1 MSTARKIMIK
11 EMSVSDK
18 QKASLDTLKHL
29 RDFCEENH
37 IRYYLAYGTLLGTVR
52 HKGFIPWDDDV
63 DVWIPR
69 PDYERFLSEY
79 NNDMGNYKLVTCFLD
94 KEYHL
99 PYSKLDHGQTARLNK
114 DGSIDKRGIG
124 IDIFPL
130 DGLPQDVK
138 YASIVFEKQ
147 NNKFLKVINKLNTYA
162 QLPTDSVINVMKF
175 LVGRIAKTTGFVNR
189 MTRQIAVKQYV
200 EEYDECEMIACV
212 TGVHSGKY
220 IPFEK
225 EWFNSKKLE
234 FEGELFN
241 CPCAYDKVLKKIYG
255 DYMTPPPER
264 DRQTTH
270 TELFVWR
277 QY

>member
-1 MSTARKIMIK
+1 M
-11 EMSVSDK
+11 
-18 QKASLDTLKHL
+18 
-29 RDFCEENH
+29 
-37 IRYYLAYGTLLGTVR
+37 
-52 HKGFIPWDDDV
+52 
-63 DVWIPR
+63 
-69 PDYERFLSEY
+69 
-79 NNDMGNYKLVTCFLD
+79 
-94 KEYHL
+94 
-99 PYSKLDHGQTARLNK
+99 
-114 DGSIDKRGIG
+114 
-124 IDIFPL
+124 
-130 DGLPQDVK
+130 
-138 YASIVFEKQ
+138 
-147 NNKFLKVINKLNTYA
+147 
-162 QLPTDSVINVMKF
+162 INVMKF